1 MFGPPLRVQSAALG
15 QPQAAVGPAVIATH
29 RGRGSRNRG
38 RGVRVA
44 VDQHGGQAR
53 GIGAAQAGGRPDD
66 GQCVMRRHAQFDQ
79 RLPDQGIPARRHTDI
94 VGSHHGLHQT
104 GPHQLAH
111 QRLRPAPAAVGDD
124 RDRHLRDEGIGHQIV
139 EPGARAEPRV
149 EHHPLQQGL
158 LGLAHLLDQDPHQH
172 IAVGA
177 DTSFTQLGRDPQPF
191 VGQRQELPVALDAPL
206 HGKAEGGE
214 GGVEHRAVA
223 IETQVGQGIEIE
235 HQRAQRVGTAEQV
248 GGGGSGTIQWRRHRT
263 RVAQL
268 TFVARPPEGGLG
280 GPSWVC
286 RPPGDPMVV
295 GMAPSSP
302 MRLVLVDDHEMVIEG
317 LKAMLVSF
325 EDRVQV
331 VGQAVGAERALVV
344 VAELDPDIVL
354 CDVRMQGS
362 SGLDLCL
369 ALRERDPDRKIV
381 MLSVYE
387 DEQYLFQALRVG
399 ASGYL
404 LKSISSDELVRQLEL
419 AHRGQTAIDPGMAA
433 RAADTAA
440 RLQRDEFWP
449 GARQGLTQR
458 ESEILSYVVS
468 GLSNRGIAAKLV
480 IGEETVKT
488 HLSSIYRKLGVGDR
502 TGAVATAL
510 REGIYR

>member
-1 MFGPPLRVQSAALG
+1 
-15 QPQAAVGPAVIATH
+15 
-29 RGRGSRNRG
+29 
-38 RGVRVA
+38 
-44 VDQHGGQAR
+44 
-53 GIGAAQAGGRPDD
+53 
-66 GQCVMRRHAQFDQ
+66 
-79 RLPDQGIPARRHTDI
+79 
-94 VGSHHGLHQT
+94 
-104 GPHQLAH
+104 
-111 QRLRPAPAAVGDD
+111 
-124 RDRHLRDEGIGHQIV
+124 
-139 EPGARAEPRV
+139 
-149 EHHPLQQGL
+149 
-158 LGLAHLLDQDPHQH
+158 
-172 IAVGA
+172 
-177 DTSFTQLGRDPQPF
+177 
-191 VGQRQELPVALDAPL
+191 
-206 HGKAEGGE
+206 
-214 GGVEHRAVA
+214 
-223 IETQVGQGIEIE
+223 
-235 HQRAQRVGTAEQV
+235 
-248 GGGGSGTIQWRRHRT
+248 
-263 RVAQL
+263 
-268 TFVARPPEGGLG
+268 
-280 GPSWVC
+280 
-286 RPPGDPMVV
+286 
-295 GMAPSSP
+295 MAPSSP

-317 LKAMLVSF
+317 LKAMLTSF

-331 VGQAVGAERALVV
+331 VGQAVGAERALTV
-344 VAELDPDIVL
+344 VADLDPDIVL

-369 ALRERDPDRKIV
+369 ALRERDPDRKVV

-419 AHRGQTAIDPGMAA
+419 ARRGETAIDPGLAA

-458 ESEILSYVVS
+458 ESEILSFVVS

-488 HLSSIYRKLGVGDR
+488 HLSSIYRKLGVSDR